1 MRRSLPLVFCTLV
14 CIAVVAVQLGGME
27 AGAAEVLKILINFFM
42 FVIPMAAAVLL
53 VLYGSVI
60 ILARL
65 FHFSARKPLAL
76 VCTAFPLPVG
86 IASAILVYMGLITTR
101 LAIGCTVLSIPVM
114 MYFWLYRR

>member
-1 MRRSLPLVFCTLV
+1 MV

-27 AGAAEVLKILINFFM
+27 AGAAEVLKILMNFFM

-53 VLYGSVI
+53 VLYGLVI
-60 ILARL
+60 LLARL
-65 FHFSARKPLAL
+65 FHFSATKPLRL

-86 IASAILVYMGLITTR
+86 IASFILVCMGLISTQ

-114 MYFWLYRR
+114 MFFWIYRR